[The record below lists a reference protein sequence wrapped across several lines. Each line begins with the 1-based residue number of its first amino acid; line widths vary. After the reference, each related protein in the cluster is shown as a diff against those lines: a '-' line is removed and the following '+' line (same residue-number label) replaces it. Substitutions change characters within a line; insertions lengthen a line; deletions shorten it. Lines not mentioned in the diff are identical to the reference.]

1 MSILRQQIL
10 SIAMTIKIV
19 CSQIWIKI
27 ILCLKKKKTYS
38 RSSIKNSKELLDNF
52 DSRSC
57 SNMSSTETFDFCTLY
72 ATIPREN

>member
-1 MSILRQQIL
+1 
-10 SIAMTIKIV
+10 MTIKIV

-27 ILCLKKKKTYS
+27 ILCLKKKKKTYS
-38 RSSIKNSKELLDNF
+38 RSSINNSKELLDNF

-57 SNMSSTETFDFCTLY
+57 SNTSSTETFDLCTLY